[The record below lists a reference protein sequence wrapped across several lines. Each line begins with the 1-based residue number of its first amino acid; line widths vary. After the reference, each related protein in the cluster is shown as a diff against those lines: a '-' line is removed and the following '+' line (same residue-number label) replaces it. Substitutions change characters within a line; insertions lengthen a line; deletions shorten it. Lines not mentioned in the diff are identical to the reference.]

1 MQERILAPIGPD
13 LDHIPANIADFRSYV
28 KKCGFYSF

>member
-28 KKCGFYSF
+28 K